1 MVDSET
7 QAPDSTKEGWQAQAT
22 RYALLFDIVLL
33 IARSENFED
42 LLSQAVGRVKW
53 VFDFERC
60 TLALRNPD
68 EETYDFRTLLDTRR
82 GSELFSVG
90 DVPLSQ
96 GLSGEVMSSGQMKL
110 FTDKSAAADGIASAL
125 DPALA
130 NGEMGSVLALPL
142 EAYGQVLGCMT
153 FGATRENCF
162 SDEDVKIAVQFATHL
177 GLAIDRWRQTDAL
190 QGEVSERR
198 RAESELAALIEE
210 LQTANVDVEA
220 ARTQL
225 YDAIEA
231 ISEGFALFDTED
243 RFVLSNSVYK
253 EYFRGVTD
261 KIEPGAPWA
270 EFFRTGLKRGVIER
284 TADTIEAEIEETKV
298 IRHGGRSLER
308 QLGEGRWLRVG
319 HRPTETGGLVTVYTD
334 ITELK
339 ERERQLGELVDS
351 LAGAR
356 DEAMEAT
363 RTKSQFLANM
373 SHELRTPLNAV
384 IGIAEMLQEEAVDDG
399 LKDFVEPLERI
410 NKAGIHLL
418 NLINEI
424 LDLSKIEAGRVE
436 FETGN
441 IEVDALVGEVA
452 TMVQSLADQNSNT
465 LMVDCAD
472 DAGAIHGDPT
482 RVRQVVFNLLSNA
495 CKFTENGKVNL
506 RVRRQAGDA
515 GEMINFEVS
524 DTGIGISEQQVERL
538 FQEFSQADAS
548 TTRKYGGTGLGL
560 AISQRLC
567 RLMGGDVTVESEL
580 GKGTTFTA
588 CIPVHVAGTSSAD
601 LDDVHRDHSATT
613 DQAPRGNLVL
623 VIDDDPTVRDLMR
636 RHLEHDGAEVI
647 TADGGVEGLRL
658 ARERLPSVITLDV
671 LMPDMDGWRVL
682 RELKADKDLA
692 LIPVVM
698 VTMLDDKNKGYAL
711 GVSDYLNKPVSREQ
725 LRSMVERFLVNSA
738 GAHVLVVEDDETAR
752 TMMRRILVSEGCLVS
767 EAVNGR
773 RALERVSDERPD
785 LILLDLMMPEMNGFE
800 FLQEL
805 RANPETIDIPVIVV
819 TAADLTEADR
829 LRLNGG
835 VEQVLQKSEFDREK
849 LLDEVRRQVA
859 RVTDRVPPEG
869 DG

>member
-1 MVDSET
+1 MVDSEP
-7 QAPDSTKEGWQAQAT
+7 QATSSTKEGWQAQAT

-33 IARSENFED
+33 IARSENLED

-60 TLALRNPD
+60 TLALRGD
-68 EETYDFRTLLDTRR
+68 DIETYDFRTLLDTRR
-82 GSELFSVG
+82 GSELFSVE
-90 DVPLSQ
+90 DVPLAQ

-110 FTDKSAAADGIASAL
+110 FSDKSASSGGIAAAL
-125 DPALA
+125 DPAIV
-130 NGEMGSVLALPL
+130 NGEMGSILALPL

-153 FGATRENCF
+153 FGAERENCF
-162 SDEDVKIAVQFATHL
+162 SDEDVKIAAQFTTHL

-190 QGEVSERR
+190 QNEVAERR
-198 RAESELAALIEE
+198 RAEAELAESIEE
-210 LQTANVDVEA
+210 IQSAHAEAEA

-225 YDAIEA
+225 YEAIEA
-231 ISEGFALFDTED
+231 ISEGFALFDAED
-243 RFVLSNSVYK
+243 RFVLSNGVYK

-261 KIEPGAPWA
+261 KIEPGSAWA
-270 EFFRTGLKRGVIER
+270 DFFRTGLKRGVIER
-284 TADTIEAEIEETKV
+284 TADSIEAEIVETKAT
-298 IRHGGRSLER
+298 RSGGRSLER

-319 HRPTETGGLVTVYTD
+319 HRPTETGGLVTIYTD

-356 DEAMEAT
+356 DQAMEAT

-384 IGIAEMLQEEAVDDG
+384 IGIAEMLQEEAVDDE
-399 LKDFVEPLERI
+399 LKDYVEPLERI

-436 FETGN
+436 FESGN
-441 IEVDALVGEVA
+441 IEVDALVGEVS
-452 TMVQSLADQNSNT
+452 TMVQSLADQNSNQ
-465 LMVDCAD
+465 LVVDCAD
-472 DAGAIHGDPT
+472 DAGAIHADPT

-495 CKFTENGKVNL
+495 CKFTENGNVSL
-506 RVRRQAGDA
+506 TVWREAGDA
-515 GEMINFEVS
+515 GEMINFEVA
-524 DTGIGISEQQVERL
+524 DTGIGISEQQVSRL

-588 CIPVHVAGTSSAD
+588 SIPVYVEGSSFQDFDAAD
-601 LDDVHRDHSATT
+601 GSHT
-613 DQAPRGNLVL
+613 APASPTGGNLVL

-636 RHLEHDGAEVI
+636 RHLERDGVEVI
-647 TADGGVEGLRL
+647 TAEGGVEGLRL
-658 ARERLPSVITLDV
+658 ARERRPSVITLDV

-682 RELKADKDLA
+682 RELKADEDLA

-711 GVSDYLNKPVSREQ
+711 GVSDYLNKPVSRDQ
-725 LRSMVERFLVNSA
+725 LRSMVERFLTNAA

-752 TMMRRILVSEGCLVS
+752 TMMRRILVGEGCLVS

-773 RALERVSDERPD
+773 RALERISDERPD

-805 RANPETIDIPVIVV
+805 RASPETIDIPVIVV